1 MKDDISQMMTPFDLS
16 VSSRSLQ
23 MTKFLIPFLPPQTQ
37 RLVAIY
43 VKFIEFQNALTSFRS
58 LSKSEENLFDE
69 IKKLLPTDMV
79 ETYENMMNMMSM
91 MDMMD
96 ISNMFGTEQKEGDLN
111 DGLVE

>member
-1 MKDDISQMMTPFDLS
+1 
-16 VSSRSLQ
+16 
-23 MTKFLIPFLPPQTQ
+23 
-37 RLVAIY
+37 
-43 VKFIEFQNALTSFRS
+43 
-58 LSKSEENLFDE
+58 
-69 IKKLLPTDMV
+69 MV